1 MLRAT
6 PAVLVLC
13 LAFCSLAA
21 FACDEHR
28 IDCNKAY
35 STYEINQCAAMELD
49 KAKQQ
54 LAYYLETALE
64 HHSDDTEL
72 VAAIQ
77 VAQQDWERYANA
89 HCQAVYT
96 QWRDGTIRGVMA
108 LSCMTQQTHAR
119 THELWQRFLTFMD
132 STPAVLPE
140 PGA

>member
-1 MLRAT
+1 MKKIWILW
-6 PAVLVLC
+6 LGL
-13 LAFCSLAA
+13 CSLAA
-21 FACDEHR
+21 FACEEHR
-28 IDCNKAY
+28 IDCDKAY
-35 STYEINQCAAMELD
+35 STYDINQCAAMELD

-54 LAYYLETALE
+54 LTDYLGTALE
-64 HHSDDTEL
+64 HHRDDAEL

-77 VAQQDWERYANA
+77 SAQQDWERYANA

-108 LSCMTQQTHAR
+108 LSCMTELTQQR

-140 PGA
+140 PGL